1 MRDDSFLELAAAISK
16 IDAAVSADAR
26 LQVFRAI
33 LERYGFR
40 DFLIT
45 GLPVPHDKQWH
56 REILCDAWPRE
67 WYLRYLEQGHF
78 LHDPC
83 AAWSRHMAR
92 PFLWHQLPELHLTA
106 RGRRVMEEA
115 AEFGMKDGL
124 CVPIHV
130 PLSGPAVVTAA
141 GDRIDV
147 PPASFGLIE
156 TLCVHTFRVLGGLE
170 QNDRAEQG
178 PLLTPRER
186 EILQWSAGGKVADDI
201 ACILGITKNT
211 VESHQRNIR
220 DKLGAINVTHA
231 VAKALKR
238 QEIQV

>member
-1 MRDDSFLELAAAISK
+1 MDDDSFLELAAAISK
-16 IDAAVSADAR
+16 IDTAGSAEAV
-26 LQVFRAI
+26 LQVFRAA

-56 REILCDAWPRE
+56 REILCDGWPHE

-83 AAWSRHMAR
+83 AAWSRHSDR
-92 PFLWHQLPELHLTA
+92 PFVWHQLPERRMTA
-106 RGRRVMEEA
+106 RGMRVMNEA
-115 AEFGMKDGL
+115 AEFGMKDGI

-141 GDRIDV
+141 SDRIEI
-147 PPASFGLIE
+147 PPASFCLIE
-156 TLCVHTFRVLGGLE
+156 TLCVHTFRTLAGLE
-170 QNDRAEQG
+170 GNNDGEQY

-186 EILQWSAGGKVADDI
+186 EILQWSAGGKVAEDI
-201 ACILGITKNT
+201 ACILSITKNT
-211 VESHQRNIR
+211 VESHQRHIR
-220 DKLGAINVTHA
+220 EKLDAINVSHA
-231 VAKALKR
+231 IVKAVKR
-238 QEIQV
+238 QEIQI

>member
-1 MRDDSFLELAAAISK
+1 MEDESYLELAAAISK
-16 IDAAVSADAR
+16 IDAARSSDAA
-26 LQVFRAI
+26 LQAFRAV

-45 GLPVPHDKQWH
+45 GLPVPHDKHWH
-56 REILCDAWPRE
+56 REILCDAWPRA

-83 AAWSRHMAR
+83 AAWCRHTAR
-92 PFLWHQLPELHLTA
+92 PFLWHQLPELRITA

-115 AEFGMKDGL
+115 AEFGMKDGI

-141 GDRIDV
+141 SDRIEV
-147 PPASFGLIE
+147 PPASFSLIE
-156 TLCVHTFRVLGGLE
+156 TLCVHTFRTLGGLE
-170 QNDRAEQG
+170 EKDRAEQG

-186 EILQWSAGGKVADDI
+186 EILQWSADGKVADDI

-220 DKLGAINVTHA
+220 DKLDAINVAHA
-231 VAKALKR
+231 IVKALRR
-238 QEIQV
+238 QEIQI

>member
-1 MRDDSFLELAAAISK
+1 MEDESFLELAAAISR
-16 IDAAVSADAR
+16 IDAAGSSEAV
-26 LQVFRAI
+26 LQAFRAV

-45 GLPVPHDKQWH
+45 GLPVPHDTHWH
-56 REILCDAWPRE
+56 REILCDAWPRG
-67 WYLRYLEQGHF
+67 WYLRYLEKDHF

-83 AAWSRHMAR
+83 AAWSRHVAR
-92 PFLWHQLPELHLTA
+92 PFLWHQLPERRMTE

-115 AEFGMKDGL
+115 AEFGMKDGM
-124 CVPIHV
+124 CVPIHL

-141 GDRIDV
+141 SDRIAV
-147 PPASFGLIE
+147 PPASLPLIE
-156 TLCVHTFRVLGGLE
+156 TLCVHTFRVLGGL
-170 QNDRAEQG
+170 DRTDGSEQG

-201 ACILGITKNT
+201 ACILGITRNT

-220 DKLGAINVTHA
+220 QKLGALNVAHA
-231 VAKALKR
+231 IVKALKR
-238 QEIQV
+238 QEIQI